1 MSSAKPSGP
10 VGRELAM
17 GGGAGGLMLPP
28 PPRLPA
34 KRKEVVLEE
43 DDWTATLEAII
54 ERDFFPELP
63 KLESKIAWLQVGAVA
78 GLAVAVNTWC
88 VLLSAAG
95 VETVLLLL
103 LLPN

>member
-1 MSSAKPSGP
+1 MSSAKPEGP
-10 VGRELAM
+10 VGRELAV
-17 GGGAGGLMLPP
+17 GGAGGLMLPP

-63 KLESKIAWLQVGAVA
+63 KLESKIAWLQVGA
-78 GLAVAVNTWC
+78 
-88 VLLSAAG
+88 AAG
-95 VETVLLLL
+95 QAAGRRR
-103 LLPN
+103 

>member
-1 MSSAKPSGP
+1 
-10 VGRELAM
+10 M